1 VCAGNT
7 NCVGVGAQVHGATN
21 TLAEHQP

>member
-1 VCAGNT
+1 VCAGTT
-7 NCVGVGAQVHGATN
+7 NCVAVGAQVHGATN